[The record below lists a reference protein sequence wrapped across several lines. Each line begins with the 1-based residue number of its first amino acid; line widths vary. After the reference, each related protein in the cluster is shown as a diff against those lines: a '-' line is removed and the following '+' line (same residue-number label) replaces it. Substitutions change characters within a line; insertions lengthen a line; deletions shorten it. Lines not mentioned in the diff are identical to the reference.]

1 MSGVFWA
8 VAAGF
13 GFGMFQAL
21 HRKAGQNLDA
31 ARGTFTL
38 LAVSSIILIAA
49 AALTSDVSLLQS
61 ASLGAILAF
70 AVAGFLHFFIG
81 WTLIG
86 ISQSQIG
93 AARTGAVV
101 GTMPLFGLMIDLG
114 LYHETF
120 STQALVGVFLVVAGV
135 FIISYR

>member
-13 GFGMFQAL
+13 GFGLFQTF
-21 HRKAGQNLDA
+21 HRRAGQHLDS
-31 ARGTFTL
+31 ARGTFIL
-38 LAVSSIILIAA
+38 LAVSSIILIVA
-49 AALTSDVSLLQS
+49 AALTSDLSLLRS

-70 AVAGFLHFFIG
+70 AFAGFLHFFIG

-86 ISQSQIG
+86 ISQAQIG
-93 AARTGAVV
+93 AARTGAVI
-101 GTMPLFGLMIDLG
+101 GTMPLFGMVIDLV
-114 LYHETF
+114 LYRETF
-120 STQALVGVFLVVAGV
+120 SLQALAGVFLVVAGV